1 MRAGWGWTYSQAGTA
16 TVSLHGERKWA
27 LEKGGGEG
35 AGSEID
41 FMPES
46 DTAPSKG

>member
-1 MRAGWGWTYSQAGTA
+1 MVVGVYSQAGTA
-16 TVSLHGERKWA
+16 TVSLHGEREWA
-27 LEKGGGEG
+27 PKPGWEG

-46 DTAPSKG
+46 DTAPRKE